1 MVKKGLTLIEVV
13 ISIFLIAGVI
23 ATGLLIISGNL
34 NVIKRANELTLATAL
49 LQYTIE
55 DTKNIDFPPI
65 YYDRQSNFGDEVE
78 TESLF
83 YIDHNPSP
91 YTDFTPEIYKN
102 DFRIIRFVQGID
114 GSGNIIQNF
123 NENMYDN
130 AMSLRITI
138 YILRRKGNKVLL
150 KQTVYR
156 TRDGLY

>member
-13 ISIFLIAGVI
+13 ISIFLIAAVI

-34 NVIKRANELTLATAL
+34 NVIKKANELTIATAL

-55 DTKNIDFPPI
+55 EVKNIDFPPI
-65 YYDRQSNFGDEVE
+65 YYDRQRDFGDEVE
-78 TESLF
+78 SESII
-83 YIDHNPSP
+83 YINDNPCP
-91 YTDFTPEIYKN
+91 YTDFTPESYRN
-102 DFRIIRFVQGID
+102 DFRIIRFVQGKD
-114 GSGNIIQNF
+114 GSGNLIQNF

-130 AMSLRITI
+130 AMSLEITI

-150 KQTVYR
+150 KHKIYR